1 MENQHPE
8 SEQQKRLRAARRAVI
23 KLGTGIVT
31 GSDGQFNVELLEPL
45 ARTISRLK
53 KDGRQIVLVSSGAVG
68 LGRGRLGLHRDRLND
83 LVMRQACAAVGQS
96 LLMHEYEKLFH
107 THGIHLAQVLLTEG
121 DFVDRSRY
129 SNLRETM
136 ESLLKLGVLPIV
148 NENDTVSTAE
158 LDYLNIRA
166 GERIFSD
173 NDRLAALVMS
183 HIDADVLI
191 LLTDVDGLMQVGPS
205 GTKPVVGKIPHDV
218 IPSEARNP
226 SSIETQEKRDSSARS
241 VLRNDSVLSSCAN
254 HNDAGGNVI
263 PLVEEISQ
271 ELKSL
276 ALGPSEGGRGGM
288 LTKLDAAEIAMQA
301 GGVAIIAN
309 GKKPDTIARIFDGEP
324 TGTVFLSKTR
334 MAGKRRWIAYAEG
347 VRGRV
352 IVNTGARDALT
363 GGKASL
369 LASGVIGVEGE
380 FDAAE
385 VLSIVDA
392 QGLEFARGISDYSRG
407 DAQGMIGNG
416 SKDSASGR
424 ANGRASVLVKR
435 DNIVLLDRK

>member
-1 MENQHPE
+1 VKNQNPE
-8 SEQQKRLRAARRAVI
+8 SEQRKRLRAARRAVI

-31 GSDGQFNVELLEPL
+31 GSDGQFNVEHLAPV
-45 ARTISRLK
+45 ARTIAALK
-53 KDGRQIVLVSSGAVG
+53 RDGRQIVLVSSGAVG

-96 LLMHEYEKLFH
+96 LLMHEYEKLFQA
-107 THGIHLAQVLLTEG
+107 HGVQLAQVLLTEG
-121 DFVDRSRY
+121 DFVDRNRY
-129 SNLRETM
+129 SNLRQTM
-136 ESLLKLGVLPIV
+136 EALLKLGVLPIV

-183 HIDADVLI
+183 HIEADVLV
-191 LLTDVDGLMQVGPS
+191 LLTDVDGLMQLGPT
-205 GTKPVVGKIPHDV
+205 GTK
-218 IPSEARNP
+218 
-226 SSIETQEKRDSSARS
+226 
-241 VLRNDSVLSSCAN
+241 
-254 HNDAGGNVI
+254 DAAAVI
-263 PLVEEISQ
+263 PLVEEISP

-301 GGVAIIAN
+301 GGVAVIAN
-309 GKKPDTIARIFDGEP
+309 GKRPDTLARIFEGEP
-324 TGTVFLSKTR
+324 AGTVFLSKTR
-334 MAGKRRWIAYAEG
+334 MAGKRRWIAYAAG

-352 IVNTGARDALT
+352 VVNAGARDALT

-369 LASGVIGVEGE
+369 LASGVVRVEGE
-380 FDAAE
+380 FEAAE
-385 VLSIVDA
+385 VVSIVDA
-392 QGLEFARGISDYSRG
+392 EGLEFARGISDYSRG
-407 DAQGMIGNG
+407 DAEGMIGNG
-416 SKDSASGR
+416 SKGPANGR

-435 DNIVLLDRK
+435 DNIVLMDRK

>member
-1 MENQHPE
+1 VKNQNPE

-31 GSDGQFNVELLEPL
+31 GSDGQFNVEHL
-45 ARTISRLK
+45 APVAQTIAALK
-53 KDGRQIVLVSSGAVG
+53 KDGRQVVLVSSGAVG

-83 LVMRQACAAVGQS
+83 LVIRQACAAVGQS
-96 LLMHEYEKLFH
+96 LLMHEYEKLFQA
-107 THGIHLAQVLLTEG
+107 HGVQLAQVLLTEG
-121 DFVDRSRY
+121 DFVDRNRY
-129 SNLRETM
+129 SNLRQTM
-136 ESLLKLGVLPIV
+136 EALLKLGVLPIV

-183 HIDADVLI
+183 HIEADVLV
-191 LLTDVDGLMQVGPS
+191 LLTDVDGLMQLGPT
-205 GTKPVVGKIPHDV
+205 GTK
-218 IPSEARNP
+218 
-226 SSIETQEKRDSSARS
+226 
-241 VLRNDSVLSSCAN
+241 
-254 HNDAGGNVI
+254 DAAAVI
-263 PLVEEISQ
+263 PLVEEISP

-301 GGVAIIAN
+301 GGVAVIAN
-309 GKKPDTIARIFDGEP
+309 GKRPDTLARIFDGEP
-324 TGTVFLSKTR
+324 AGTVFLSKTR
-334 MAGKRRWIAYAEG
+334 MAGKRRWIAYAAG

-352 IVNTGARDALT
+352 VVNAGARDALT

-369 LASGVIGVEGE
+369 LASGVVRVEGE
-380 FDAAE
+380 FEAAE
-385 VLSIVDA
+385 VVSIVDA
-392 QGLEFARGISDYSRG
+392 EGLEFARGISDYSRG
-407 DAQGMIGNG
+407 DAEGMIGNG
-416 SKDSASGR
+416 SKGPANGR

-435 DNIVLLDRK
+435 DNIVLMDRK

>member
-1 MENQHPE
+1 VKNQHPE

-31 GSDGQFNVELLEPL
+31 GSDGQFNVEHLEPV
-45 ARTISRLK
+45 ARTIAALK
-53 KDGRQIVLVSSGAVG
+53 KDGRQVVLVSSGAVG

-83 LVMRQACAAVGQS
+83 LVTRQACAAVGQS
-96 LLMHEYEKLFH
+96 LLMHEYEKLFQA
-107 THGIHLAQVLLTEG
+107 HGIQIAQVLLTEG

-129 SNLRETM
+129 SNLRQTM

-166 GERIFSD
+166 GGRIFSD

-183 HIDADVLI
+183 HIDADVLV
-191 LLTDVDGLMQVGPS
+191 LLTDVDGLMPLGPS
-205 GTKPVVGKIPHDV
+205 GSK
-218 IPSEARNP
+218 
-226 SSIETQEKRDSSARS
+226 
-241 VLRNDSVLSSCAN
+241 
-254 HNDAGGNVI
+254 DAAVI
-263 PLVEEISQ
+263 PLVEEISP

-301 GGVAIIAN
+301 GGVAVIAN
-309 GKKPDTIARIFDGEP
+309 GKSPDTLAHIFDGEP
-324 TGTVFLSKTR
+324 AGTVFLSKTR
-334 MAGKRRWIAYAEG
+334 MAGKRRWIAYAAG

-352 IVNTGARDALT
+352 VVNAGARDALT

-369 LASGVIGVEGE
+369 LASGVIRVEGE
-380 FDAAE
+380 FEAAE
-385 VLSIVDA
+385 VVSIVDGEG
-392 QGLEFARGISDYSRG
+392 QEFARGISDYSRG
-407 DAQGMIGNG
+407 DAEGMIGNG
-416 SKDSASGR
+416 SKSPANGR

>member
-1 MENQHPE
+1 MENQTPE
-8 SEQQKRLRAARRAVI
+8 TEQQKRLRASRRAVI

-31 GSDGQFNVELLEPL
+31 GGDGQFNAYHLEPV
-45 ARTISRLK
+45 ARTIARLK
-53 KDGRQIVLVSSGAVG
+53 HEGRQVVLVSSGAVG

-83 LVMRQACAAVGQS
+83 LVIRQACAAVGQS
-96 LLMHEYEKLFH
+96 LLMHEYEKLFQA
-107 THGIHLAQVLLTEG
+107 HGLHLAQVLLTEG
-121 DFVDRSRY
+121 DFVDRTRY
-129 SNLRETM
+129 SNLRQTM
-136 ESLLKLGVLPIV
+136 EALLKLGVLPVV

-183 HIDADVLI
+183 HIDADVLV
-191 LLTDVDGLMQVGPS
+191 LLTDVDGLMELAPGAA
-205 GTKPVVGKIPHDV
+205 T
-218 IPSEARNP
+218 
-226 SSIETQEKRDSSARS
+226 SS
-241 VLRNDSVLSSCAN
+241 
-254 HNDAGGNVI
+254 DAKSNVI
-263 PLVEEISQ
+263 PLVEEISP
-271 ELKSL
+271 ELKAL
-276 ALGPSEGGRGGM
+276 AMGPSEGGRGGM

-301 GGVAIIAN
+301 GGVAVIAN
-309 GKKPDTIARIFDGEP
+309 GRKPDTLKRIFDGEP

-334 MAGKRRWIAYAEG
+334 MAGKRRWIAYAAG

-369 LASGVIGVEGE
+369 LATGVVGVEGE

-385 VLSIVDA
+385 VVSIVDA
-392 QGLEFARGISDYSRG
+392 EGLEFARGISDYSRG
-407 DAQGMIGNG
+407 EAQGMIGNG
-416 SKDSASGR
+416 SSHAAPGSR
-424 ANGRASVLVKR
+424 ANGRATVLVKR

>member
-1 MENQHPE
+1 ME
-8 SEQQKRLRAARRAVI
+8 SEHQKRLRASRRVVI

-31 GSDGQFNVELLEPL
+31 GGDGQFNASHLEPV
-45 ARTISRLK
+45 ARTIARLK

-83 LVMRQACAAVGQS
+83 MVMRQACAAVGQS
-96 LLMHEYEKLFH
+96 LLMHEYEKLFQ
-107 THGIHLAQVLLTEG
+107 THGVQLAQVLLTEG
-121 DFVDRSRY
+121 DFVDRTKY

-136 ESLLKLGVLPIV
+136 EALLKLGVLPIV

-183 HIDADVLI
+183 HIEADLLV
-191 LLTDVDGLMQVGPS
+191 LLTDVDGLMQLGPPACRTGRS
-205 GTKPVVGKIPHDV
+205 GSKEAGLPARQAGAKI
-218 IPSEARNP
+218 
-226 SSIETQEKRDSSARS
+226 
-241 VLRNDSVLSSCAN
+241 
-254 HNDAGGNVI
+254 I
-263 PLVEEISQ
+263 PLVEEITP

-276 ALGPSEGGRGGM
+276 AYGPSEGGRGGM
-288 LTKLDAAEIAMQA
+288 LTKLEAAEIAMQA
-301 GGVAIIAN
+301 GGVAVIAN
-309 GKKPDTIARIFDGEP
+309 GTKPDALGQIFEGEP
-324 TGTVFLSKTR
+324 AGTVFLSKTR
-334 MAGKRRWIAYAEG
+334 MAGKRRWIAYAAG

-352 IVNTGARDALT
+352 IVNAGAREALT

-369 LASGVIGVEGE
+369 LASGVTGVEGE

-385 VLSIVDA
+385 VVSIVDA
-392 QGLEFARGISDYSRG
+392 EGVEFARGISDYSRG

-416 SKDSASGR
+416 SHTPGGGGQTSKR
-424 ANGRASVLVKR
+424 ATVLVKR

>member
-1 MENQHPE
+1 MKNQNPE
-8 SEQQKRLRAARRAVI
+8 SEQRKRLRAARRAVI

-31 GSDGQFNVELLEPL
+31 GSDGQFNVEHLAPV
-45 ARTISRLK
+45 ARTIAALK
-53 KDGRQIVLVSSGAVG
+53 KDGRQVVLVSSGAVG

-96 LLMHEYEKLFH
+96 LLMHEYEKLFQA
-107 THGIHLAQVLLTEG
+107 HGVQLAQVLLTEG
-121 DFVDRSRY
+121 DFVDRNRY
-129 SNLRETM
+129 SNLRQTM
-136 ESLLKLGVLPIV
+136 EALLKLGVLPIV

-183 HIDADVLI
+183 HIEADVLV
-191 LLTDVDGLMQVGPS
+191 LLTDVDGLMQLGPT
-205 GTKPVVGKIPHDV
+205 GTK
-218 IPSEARNP
+218 
-226 SSIETQEKRDSSARS
+226 
-241 VLRNDSVLSSCAN
+241 
-254 HNDAGGNVI
+254 DAAAVI
-263 PLVEEISQ
+263 PLVEEISP

-301 GGVAIIAN
+301 GGVAVIAN
-309 GKKPDTIARIFDGEP
+309 GKRPDTIARIFEGEP
-324 TGTVFLSKTR
+324 AGTVFLSKTR
-334 MAGKRRWIAYAEG
+334 MAGKRRWIAYAAG

-352 IVNTGARDALT
+352 VVNAGARDALT

-369 LASGVIGVEGE
+369 LASGVVRVEGE
-380 FDAAE
+380 FEAAE
-385 VLSIVDA
+385 VVSIVDGA
-392 QGLEFARGISDYSRG
+392 GLEFARGISDYSRG
-407 DAQGMIGNG
+407 DAEGMIGNG
-416 SKDSASGR
+416 SKGPANGR

-435 DNIVLLDRK
+435 DNIVLMDRK

>member
-1 MENQHPE
+1 VKNQNPE
-8 SEQQKRLRAARRAVI
+8 SEQRKRLRAARRAVI

-31 GSDGQFNVELLEPL
+31 GSDGQFNVEHLAPV
-45 ARTISRLK
+45 ARTIAALK
-53 KDGRQIVLVSSGAVG
+53 KDGRQVVLVSSGAVG

-96 LLMHEYEKLFH
+96 LLMHEYEKLFQA
-107 THGIHLAQVLLTEG
+107 HGVQLAQVLLTEG
-121 DFVDRSRY
+121 DFVDRNRY
-129 SNLRETM
+129 SNLRQTM
-136 ESLLKLGVLPIV
+136 EALLKLGVLPIV

-183 HIDADVLI
+183 HIEADVLV
-191 LLTDVDGLMQVGPS
+191 LLTDVDGLMQLGPT
-205 GTKPVVGKIPHDV
+205 GTK
-218 IPSEARNP
+218 
-226 SSIETQEKRDSSARS
+226 
-241 VLRNDSVLSSCAN
+241 
-254 HNDAGGNVI
+254 DAAAVI
-263 PLVEEISQ
+263 PLVEEISP

-301 GGVAIIAN
+301 GGVAVIAN
-309 GKKPDTIARIFDGEP
+309 GKRPDTLARIFDGEP
-324 TGTVFLSKTR
+324 AGTVFLSKTR
-334 MAGKRRWIAYAEG
+334 MAGKRRWIAYAAG

-352 IVNTGARDALT
+352 VVNAGARDALT

-369 LASGVIGVEGE
+369 LASGVVRVEGE
-380 FDAAE
+380 FEAAE
-385 VLSIVDA
+385 VVSIVDGA
-392 QGLEFARGISDYSRG
+392 GLEFARGISDYSRG
-407 DAQGMIGNG
+407 DAEGMIGNG
-416 SKDSASGR
+416 SKGPANGR

-435 DNIVLLDRK
+435 DNIVLMDRK

>member
-1 MENQHPE
+1 MKNQNPE

-31 GSDGQFNVELLEPL
+31 GSDGQFNVEHLAPV
-45 ARTISRLK
+45 ARTIAALK
-53 KDGRQIVLVSSGAVG
+53 KDGRQVVLVSSGAVG

-96 LLMHEYEKLFH
+96 LLMHEYEKLFQA
-107 THGIHLAQVLLTEG
+107 HGVQLAQVLLTEG
-121 DFVDRSRY
+121 DFVDRNRY
-129 SNLRETM
+129 SNLRQTM
-136 ESLLKLGVLPIV
+136 EALLKLGVLPIV

-183 HIDADVLI
+183 HIEADVLV
-191 LLTDVDGLMQVGPS
+191 LLTDVDGLMQLGPT
-205 GTKPVVGKIPHDV
+205 GTK
-218 IPSEARNP
+218 
-226 SSIETQEKRDSSARS
+226 
-241 VLRNDSVLSSCAN
+241 
-254 HNDAGGNVI
+254 DAAAVI
-263 PLVEEISQ
+263 PLVEEISP

-301 GGVAIIAN
+301 GGVAVIAN
-309 GKKPDTIARIFDGEP
+309 GKRPDTLARIFDGEP
-324 TGTVFLSKTR
+324 AGTVFLSKTR
-334 MAGKRRWIAYAEG
+334 MAGKRRWIAYAAG

-352 IVNTGARDALT
+352 VVNAGARDALT

-369 LASGVIGVEGE
+369 LASGVVRVEGE
-380 FDAAE
+380 FEAAE
-385 VLSIVDA
+385 VVSIVDA
-392 QGLEFARGISDYSRG
+392 EGLEFARGISDYSRG
-407 DAQGMIGNG
+407 DAEGMIGNG
-416 SKDSASGR
+416 SKGPANGR

-435 DNIVLLDRK
+435 DNIVLMDRK

>member
-1 MENQHPE
+1 MKNQNPE
-8 SEQQKRLRAARRAVI
+8 SEQRKRLRAARRAVI

-31 GSDGQFNVELLEPL
+31 GSDGQFNVEHLAPV
-45 ARTISRLK
+45 ARTIAALK
-53 KDGRQIVLVSSGAVG
+53 KDGRQVVLVSSGAVG

-96 LLMHEYEKLFH
+96 LLMHEYEKLFQA
-107 THGIHLAQVLLTEG
+107 HGVQLAQVLLTEG
-121 DFVDRSRY
+121 DFVDRNRY
-129 SNLRETM
+129 SNLRQTM
-136 ESLLKLGVLPIV
+136 EALLKLGVLPIV

-183 HIDADVLI
+183 HIEADVLV
-191 LLTDVDGLMQVGPS
+191 LLTDVDGLMQLGPT
-205 GTKPVVGKIPHDV
+205 GTK
-218 IPSEARNP
+218 
-226 SSIETQEKRDSSARS
+226 
-241 VLRNDSVLSSCAN
+241 
-254 HNDAGGNVI
+254 DAAAVI
-263 PLVEEISQ
+263 PLVEEISP

-301 GGVAIIAN
+301 GGVAVIAN
-309 GKKPDTIARIFDGEP
+309 GKRPDTLARIFDGEP
-324 TGTVFLSKTR
+324 AGTVFLSKTR
-334 MAGKRRWIAYAEG
+334 MAGKRRWIAYAAG

-352 IVNTGARDALT
+352 VVNGVRGRVVVNAGARDALT

-369 LASGVIGVEGE
+369 LASGVVRVEGE
-380 FDAAE
+380 FEAAE
-385 VLSIVDA
+385 VVSIVDGA
-392 QGLEFARGISDYSRG
+392 GLEFARGISDYSRG
-407 DAQGMIGNG
+407 DAEGMIGNG
-416 SKDSASGR
+416 SKGPANGR

-435 DNIVLLDRK
+435 DNIVLMDRK

>member
-1 MENQHPE
+1 VKNQNPE
-8 SEQQKRLRAARRAVI
+8 SEQRKRLRAARRAVI

-31 GSDGQFNVELLEPL
+31 GSDGQFNVEQLAPV
-45 ARTISRLK
+45 ARTIAALK

-96 LLMHEYEKLFH
+96 LLMHEYEKLFQA
-107 THGIHLAQVLLTEG
+107 HGIQLAQVLLTEG
-121 DFVDRSRY
+121 DFVDRNRY
-129 SNLRETM
+129 SNLRQTM
-136 ESLLKLGVLPIV
+136 EALLKLGVLPVV

-183 HIDADVLI
+183 HIDADVLV
-191 LLTDVDGLMQVGPS
+191 LLTDVDGLMQIGPS
-205 GTKPVVGKIPHDV
+205 GAK
-218 IPSEARNP
+218 
-226 SSIETQEKRDSSARS
+226 
-241 VLRNDSVLSSCAN
+241 
-254 HNDAGGNVI
+254 DAAAVI

-276 ALGPSEGGRGGM
+276 AFGPSEGGRGGM
-288 LTKLDAAEIAMQA
+288 LTKLEAAEIAMQA
-301 GGVAIIAN
+301 GGVAVIAN
-309 GKKPDTIARIFDGEP
+309 GKRSDTLARIFEGEP
-324 TGTVFLSKTR
+324 VGTVFLSKTR
-334 MAGKRRWIAYAEG
+334 MAGKRRWIAFAAG

-352 IVNTGARDALT
+352 VVNAGARDALT

-369 LASGVIGVEGE
+369 LASGVVRVEGE
-380 FDAAE
+380 FEAAE
-385 VLSIVDA
+385 VVSIVDGT
-392 QGLEFARGISDYSRG
+392 GLEFARGISDYSRG
-407 DAQGMIGNG
+407 DAEGMIGNG
-416 SKDSASGR
+416 SKGPANGR

-435 DNIVLLDRK
+435 DNIVLMDRK

>member
-1 MENQHPE
+1 MDRNHAEPRE
-8 SEQQKRLRAARRAVI
+8 RLRAARRAVI

-31 GSDGQFNVELLEPL
+31 DGAGKFDSEHLGPI
-45 ARTISRLK
+45 ARTIAQLK

-83 LVMRQACAAVGQS
+83 MVMRQACAAVGQS
-96 LLMHEYEKLFH
+96 LLMHEYEKLFQP
-107 THGIHLAQVLLTEG
+107 HGIHLAQVLLTEG

-129 SNLRETM
+129 SNLRQTM
-136 ESLLKLGVLPIV
+136 EALLKLGVLPIV

-183 HIDADVLI
+183 HIDAELLV
-191 LLTDVDGLMQVGPS
+191 LLTDVDGLMPLA
-205 GTKPVVGKIPHDV
+205 P
-218 IPSEARNP
+218 
-226 SSIETQEKRDSSARS
+226 
-241 VLRNDSVLSSCAN
+241 
-254 HNDAGGNVI
+254 AGGQAPNAEVI
-263 PLVEEISQ
+263 PLVEEITP

-288 LTKLDAAEIAMQA
+288 TTKLEAAEIAMRA
-301 GGVAIIAN
+301 GGVAVIAN
-309 GKKPDTIARIFDGEP
+309 GAKADTLGRIFDGQP
-324 TGTVFLSKTR
+324 AGTVFLSKTR
-334 MAGKRRWIAYAEG
+334 MAGKRRWIAYAAG

-352 IVNTGARDALT
+352 VVNAGARAALT

-369 LASGVIGVEGE
+369 LASGVTGVEGE
-380 FDAAE
+380 FEAAE
-385 VLSIVDA
+385 VVSILDGE
-392 QGLEFARGISDYSRG
+392 GLEFARGISDYSRTE
-407 DAQGMIGNG
+407 AQTLIANG
-416 SKDSASGR
+416 SNERSSASGEGKR
-424 ANGRASVLVKR
+424 ATVLVKR

>member
-1 MENQHPE
+1 VKNQNPE

-31 GSDGQFNVELLEPL
+31 GCDGQFNVEHLAPV
-45 ARTISRLK
+45 ARTIARLK
-53 KDGRQIVLVSSGAVG
+53 KDGRQVVLVSSGAVG

-83 LVMRQACAAVGQS
+83 LVTRQACAAVGQS
-96 LLMHEYEKLFH
+96 MLMHEYEKLFQA
-107 THGIHLAQVLLTEG
+107 HGVQLAQVLLTEG

-129 SNLRETM
+129 SNLRQTM

-191 LLTDVDGLMQVGPS
+191 LLTDVDGLMPLGPS
-205 GTKPVVGKIPHDV
+205 GSK
-218 IPSEARNP
+218 
-226 SSIETQEKRDSSARS
+226 
-241 VLRNDSVLSSCAN
+241 
-254 HNDAGGNVI
+254 DAAVI
-263 PLVEEISQ
+263 PLVEEISA

-301 GGVAIIAN
+301 GGVAVIAN
-309 GKKPDTIARIFDGEP
+309 GKKPDTLDRIFDGEP
-324 TGTVFLSKTR
+324 AGTVFLSKTR
-334 MAGKRRWIAYAEG
+334 MAGKRRWIAYAAG

-352 IVNTGARDALT
+352 VVNAGARDALT

-369 LASGVIGVEGE
+369 LASGVIRVEGE
-380 FDAAE
+380 FEAAE
-385 VLSIVDA
+385 VVSIVDGE
-392 QGLEFARGISDYSRG
+392 GLEFARGISDYSRG
-407 DAQGMIGNG
+407 DAEGMIGNG
-416 SKDSASGR
+416 SKGPANGR

>member
-1 MENQHPE
+1 VTNQHPE
-8 SEQQKRLRAARRAVI
+8 SEQRKRLRAARRAVI

-31 GSDGQFNVELLEPL
+31 GSDGQFNAEHLAPV
-45 ARTISRLK
+45 ARTIARLK
-53 KDGRQIVLVSSGAVG
+53 KDGRQVVLVSSGAVG

-96 LLMHEYEKLFH
+96 LLMHEYEKLFQ
-107 THGIHLAQVLLTEG
+107 THGVHLAQVLLTEG
-121 DFVDRSRY
+121 DFVDRTRY

-136 ESLLKLGVLPIV
+136 ETLLKLGVLPIV

-183 HIDADVLI
+183 HIDADVLV
-191 LLTDVDGLMQVGPS
+191 LMTDVDGLMEFGPS
-205 GTKPVVGKIPHDV
+205 GSK
-218 IPSEARNP
+218 E
-226 SSIETQEKRDSSARS
+226 
-241 VLRNDSVLSSCAN
+241 
-254 HNDAGGNVI
+254 AGGKVI
-263 PLVEEISQ
+263 PLIEEITP

-301 GGVAIIAN
+301 GGVAVIAN
-309 GKKPDTIARIFDGEP
+309 GRKPDTLDRIFEGEAN
-324 TGTVFLSKTR
+324 GTVFLSKTR
-334 MAGKRRWIAYAEG
+334 MAGKRRWIAYAAG

-352 IVNTGARDALT
+352 IVNAGAREALT

-369 LASGVIGVEGE
+369 LASGVVNVEGE

-385 VLSIVDA
+385 VVSIVDTE
-392 QGLEFARGISDYSRG
+392 GLEFARGISDFSRG
-407 DAQGMIGNG
+407 DAEGMIGGGANG
-416 SKDSASGR
+416 AASGR
-424 ANGRASVLVKR
+424 ANGRAGVLVKR

>member
-1 MENQHPE
+1 VTIQNPE
-8 SEQQKRLRAARRAVI
+8 TEQQKRLRAARRAVI

-31 GSDGQFNVELLEPL
+31 GSDGQFNAEHLEPV
-45 ARTISRLK
+45 ARTIARLK

-107 THGIHLAQVLLTEG
+107 AHGVHLAQVLLTEG
-121 DFVDRSRY
+121 DFVDRNRY
-129 SNLRETM
+129 SNLRQTM
-136 ESLLKLGVLPIV
+136 EALLKLGVLPIV

-183 HIDADVLI
+183 HIEADILV
-191 LLTDVDGLMQVGPS
+191 LLTDVDGLMQMGPS
-205 GTKPVVGKIPHDV
+205 DSRIVTQEPPEVV

-226 SSIETQEKRDSSARS
+226 SSIDGQNKRDSSARGVPRIDNALNIS
-241 VLRNDSVLSSCAN
+241 TNSTDSPGIL
-254 HNDAGGNVI
+254 I
-263 PLVEEISQ
+263 PLIEEISP
-271 ELKSL
+271 ELRAL

-301 GGVAIIAN
+301 GGVAVIAN
-309 GKKPDTIARIFDGEP
+309 GKRPDTLDRIFEGEP
-324 TGTVFLSKTR
+324 TGSMFLSKTR
-334 MAGKRRWIAYAEG
+334 MAGKRRWIAYAAG

-352 IVNTGARDALT
+352 IVNAGAREALT

-369 LASGVIGVEGE
+369 LIMGVTGVEGE

-385 VLSIVDA
+385 VVSIVDA
-392 QGLEFARGISDYSRG
+392 EGQEFARGISDYSRA
-407 DAQGMIGNG
+407 DAEGMM
-416 SKDSASGR
+416 ASGS
-424 ANGRASVLVKR
+424 NGRAGGRAGVLVKR
-435 DNIVLLDRK
+435 DNIVLMDRK

>member
-8 SEQQKRLRAARRAVI
+8 TEQQKRLRAARRVVI

-31 GSDGQFNVELLEPL
+31 GTDGQFNVEHLAPV
-45 ARTISRLK
+45 ARTIARLK
-53 KDGRQIVLVSSGAVG
+53 KEGRQIVLVSSGAVG

-83 LVMRQACAAVGQS
+83 MVMRQACAAVGQS
-96 LLMHEYEKLFH
+96 LLMHEYEKLFQ
-107 THGIHLAQVLLTEG
+107 THGVQLAQVLLTEG
-121 DFVDRSRY
+121 DFVDRTRY

-136 ESLLKLGVLPIV
+136 EALLKLGVLPIV

-183 HIDADVLI
+183 HIEADLLV
-191 LLTDVDGLMQVGPS
+191 LLTDVDGLMQLAPS
-205 GTKPVVGKIPHDV
+205 GSKEPGVPVPAH
-218 IPSEARNP
+218 P
-226 SSIETQEKRDSSARS
+226 
-241 VLRNDSVLSSCAN
+241 
-254 HNDAGGNVI
+254 AGGRQAGAKI
-263 PLVEEISQ
+263 ISLVEEITP

-276 ALGPSEGGRGGM
+276 AFGPSEGGRGGM
-288 LTKLDAAEIAMQA
+288 LTKLEAAEIAMQA
-301 GGVAIIAN
+301 GGVAVIAN
-309 GKKPDTIARIFDGEP
+309 GTKPDALGQIFDGEP
-324 TGTVFLSKTR
+324 AGTVFLSKTR
-334 MAGKRRWIAYAEG
+334 MAGKRRWIAYAAG

-352 IVNTGARDALT
+352 IVNAGAREALT

-369 LASGVIGVEGE
+369 LASGVTGVEGE

-385 VLSIVDA
+385 VVSIVDA
-392 QGLEFARGISDYSRG
+392 EGIEFARGISDYSRG

-416 SKDSASGR
+416 SHTPGGGGQTSKR
-424 ANGRASVLVKR
+424 ATVLVKR

>member
-1 MENQHPE
+1 MKNQNPE
-8 SEQQKRLRAARRAVI
+8 SEQRKRLRAARRAVI

-31 GSDGQFNVELLEPL
+31 GSDGQFNVEHLAPV
-45 ARTISRLK
+45 ARTIAALK

-96 LLMHEYEKLFH
+96 LLMHEYEKLFQA
-107 THGIHLAQVLLTEG
+107 HGVQLAQVLLTEG
-121 DFVDRSRY
+121 DFVDRNRY
-129 SNLRETM
+129 SNLRQTM
-136 ESLLKLGVLPIV
+136 EALLKLGVLPIV

-158 LDYLNIRA
+158 IDYLNIRA

-183 HIDADVLI
+183 HIEADVLV
-191 LLTDVDGLMQVGPS
+191 LLTDVDGLMQLGPT
-205 GTKPVVGKIPHDV
+205 GTK
-218 IPSEARNP
+218 
-226 SSIETQEKRDSSARS
+226 
-241 VLRNDSVLSSCAN
+241 
-254 HNDAGGNVI
+254 DAAAVI
-263 PLVEEISQ
+263 PLVEEISP

-301 GGVAIIAN
+301 GGVAVIAN
-309 GKKPDTIARIFDGEP
+309 GKRPDTLTRIFDGEP
-324 TGTVFLSKTR
+324 AGTVFLSKTR
-334 MAGKRRWIAYAEG
+334 MAGKRRWIAYAAG

-352 IVNTGARDALT
+352 VVNAGARDALT

-369 LASGVIGVEGE
+369 LASGVVRVEGE
-380 FDAAE
+380 FEAAE
-385 VLSIVDA
+385 VVSIVDGA
-392 QGLEFARGISDYSRG
+392 GLEFARGISDYSRG
-407 DAQGMIGNG
+407 DAEGMIGNG
-416 SKDSASGR
+416 SKGPANGR

-435 DNIVLLDRK
+435 DNIVLMDRK

>member
-1 MENQHPE
+1 VTNQNPE

-31 GSDGQFNVELLEPL
+31 GSDGQFNVEHLAPV
-45 ARTISRLK
+45 ARTIAALK
-53 KDGRQIVLVSSGAVG
+53 KDGRQVVLVSSGAVG

-96 LLMHEYEKLFH
+96 LLMHEYEKLFQA
-107 THGIHLAQVLLTEG
+107 HGIHLAQVLLTEG

-129 SNLRETM
+129 SNLRQTM
-136 ESLLKLGVLPIV
+136 EALLKLGVLPIV

-183 HIDADVLI
+183 HIEADVLV
-191 LLTDVDGLMQVGPS
+191 LLTDVDGLMQLGPS
-205 GTKPVVGKIPHDV
+205 G
-218 IPSEARNP
+218 AR
-226 SSIETQEKRDSSARS
+226 
-241 VLRNDSVLSSCAN
+241 
-254 HNDAGGNVI
+254 DAAVI
-263 PLVEEISQ
+263 PLVEEISP

-301 GGVAIIAN
+301 GGIAVIAN
-309 GKKPDTIARIFDGEP
+309 GKKPDTLDRIFSGEP
-324 TGTVFLSKTR
+324 AGTVFLSKTR
-334 MAGKRRWIAYAEG
+334 MAGKRRWIAYAAG

-352 IVNTGARDALT
+352 IVNAGARDALT

-369 LASGVIGVEGE
+369 LASGVIRVEGE
-380 FDAAE
+380 FEAAE
-385 VLSIVDA
+385 VVSIVDGE
-392 QGLEFARGISDYSRG
+392 GLEFARGISDYSRG
-407 DAQGMIGNG
+407 DAEGMIGNG
-416 SKDSASGR
+416 SKNTAIGR
-424 ANGRASVLVKR
+424 ASGRASVLVKR